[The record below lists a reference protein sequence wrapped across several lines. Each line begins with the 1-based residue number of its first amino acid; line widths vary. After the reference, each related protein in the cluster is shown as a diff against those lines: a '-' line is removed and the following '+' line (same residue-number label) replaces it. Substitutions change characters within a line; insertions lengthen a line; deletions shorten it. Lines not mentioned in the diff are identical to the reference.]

1 MNIYSKGICKKL
13 KKIAWITDTGALLT
27 PEFIE
32 KHNLHVLPLNMV
44 FEDGA
49 YRETV
54 DLTHKEF
61 YEKMRMS
68 KKHPT
73 TSQPNFGEHVALYEC
88 LKAEGYDAAIAVHL
102 SSQQSGTAA
111 SAPMA
116 AEQAGFKSYVIDS
129 MIGSYPMQKMLEKGF
144 ELEKQGASPEEIVAA
159 IEAMRPQ
166 SELAFIP
173 ANLEKLHKS
182 GRVSGTAM
190 FLSNLLNIK
199 LVITYDKGVC
209 VVAQK
214 VRAEKRAKKAITD
227 LLDKALVQSVVDE
240 VAVIHTNNEGG
251 AAEWKKELEAS
262 YPNIN
267 FIITELSAAV
277 GALTGEG
284 TLGLSWVRQ

>member
-1 MNIYSKGICKKL
+1 MNNCEYIQQGDLLKL

-61 YEKMRMS
+61 YAKMRMS

-73 TSQPNFGEHVALYEC
+73 TSQPNFGEHVALYER
-88 LKAEGYDAAIAVHL
+88 LKEEGYDAAIAVHL

-129 MIGSYPMQKMLEKGF
+129 MIGSY
-144 ELEKQGASPEEIVAA
+144 
-159 IEAMRPQ
+159 R
-166 SELAFIP
+166 
-173 ANLEKLHKS
+173 
-182 GRVSGTAM
+182 
-190 FLSNLLNIK
+190 
-199 LVITYDKGVC
+199 C
-209 VVAQK
+209 
-214 VRAEKRAKKAITD
+214 KKC
-227 LLDKALVQSVVDE
+227 
-240 VAVIHTNNEGG
+240 
-251 AAEWKKELEAS
+251 
-262 YPNIN
+262 
-267 FIITELSAAV
+267 
-277 GALTGEG
+277 
-284 TLGLSWVRQ
+284 

>member
-1 MNIYSKGICKKL
+1 
-13 KKIAWITDTGALLT
+13 
-27 PEFIE
+27 
-32 KHNLHVLPLNMV
+32 MV

-73 TSQPNFGEHVALYEC
+73 TSQPNFGEHVALYER
-88 LKAEGYDAAIAVHL
+88 LKEEGYDAAIAVHL
-102 SSQQSGTAA
+102 SGQQSGTAS

-182 GRVSGTAM
+182 GRVSGMAM

-214 VRAEKRAKKAITD
+214 VRAEKRAKKAIID
-227 LLDKALVQSVVDE
+227 LLDKALAQSVVDE
-240 VAVIHTNNEGG
+240 VAVIHTNNVDG

-267 FIITELSAAV
+267 FVITELSAVV